1 MTLEEITFFA
11 KMKGLNLLGTGDA
24 LHPKWLEELRTGLE
38 PVDHSGL
45 YRLKNDQEPAVY
57 FLAQTEVATV
67 HTYGGRGRRIHHV
80 ILMPDLEM
88 AEIVRDALKGYGN
101 LDTDGRPI
109 LNISP
114 AHLVEIIMELSHENL
129 VFPAHAWTPWWS
141 IFGAFGGVD
150 RVEECYEDMTKHIH
164 AIETGLS
171 SDPPMNWR
179 VSWLDNYMLLSSSD
193 AHSPYP
199 YRIGREAVFFE
210 LTNLSYSEL
219 VDAIR
224 TKDRRRVV
232 MTLEVPPAYGKYHW
246 SGHRE
251 CGVGPLSPVESK
263 RLGYRCPVCRR
274 RLTKGVEE
282 RVEELADRMPGYKP
296 PDAVGFKTVIPLQEL
311 IAISAGMGPE
321 AEAKLMSKKVW
332 SVYEKLNHY
341 LGSEFTILLD
351 TPLDQIS
358 TIAGPKL
365 AGLIG
370 LMRNG
375 KLEITPGYDG
385 VYGRLRAPTIGL

>member
-1 MTLEEITFFA
+1 MTLREIAFFA

-24 LHPKWLEELRTGLE
+24 LHPKWLEELRAELE
-38 PVDHSGL
+38 PVEDSGL
-45 YRLKNDQEPAVY
+45 YILRHDPESGVY

-67 HTYGGRGRRIHHV
+67 HNYGGKSRRIHHV

-88 AEIVRDALKGYGN
+88 AENVRDALKRFGN
-101 LDTDGRPI
+101 LDTDGRPV

-150 RVEECYEDMTKHIH
+150 SVAECYEDMTKHIH

-179 VSWLDNYMLLSSSD
+179 ISWLDNYMLLSSSD

-199 YRIGREAVFFE
+199 YRIGREAVVFE
-210 LTNLSYSEL
+210 LTNPSYSEI

-224 TKDRRRVV
+224 TRDKRRIV

-251 CGVGPLSPVESK
+251 CGVGPLSPLESK
-263 RLGYRCPVCRR
+263 RLGNRCPVCHRK
-274 RLTKGVEE
+274 LTKGVEE
-282 RVEELADRMPGYKP
+282 RVEELADRMPGHKP
-296 PDAVGFKTVIPLQEL
+296 ANAVEYRTVIPLQEL

-321 AEAKLMSKKVW
+321 AESKLMSKRIW
-332 SVYEKLNHY
+332 SIYEMVIHR

-351 TPLDQIS
+351 TPPEQIG
-358 TIAGPKL
+358 TIAGPRL
-365 AGLIG
+365 AQLIRM
-370 LMRNG
+370 MREG

-385 VYGRLRAPTIGL
+385 VYGKLDTSVI

>member
-1 MTLEEITFFA
+1 MTLREISFFA
-11 KMKGLNLLGTGDA
+11 KMKGLNLVGTGDA
-24 LHPKWLEELRTGLE
+24 LHPKWLEELRSDLE
-38 PVDHSGL
+38 PVEDSGL
-45 YRLKNDQEPAVY
+45 YLPRHDPESGVY

-67 HTYGGRGRRIHHV
+67 HNYGGKSRRIHHV

-88 AEIVRDALKGYGN
+88 AENVRDALKGFGN
-101 LDTDGRPI
+101 LDTDGRPV

-114 AHLVEIIMELSHENL
+114 AHLVEIIMELSHDNL

-150 RVEECYEDMTKHIH
+150 SVDECYEDMTKHIH

-179 VSWLDNYMLLSSSD
+179 ISWLDNYLLLSSSD

-199 YRIGREAVFFE
+199 YRIGREAVVFDFKGP
-210 LTNLSYSEL
+210 SYREL
-219 VDAIR
+219 VEAIR
-224 TKDRRRVV
+224 TRDRRRVV

-251 CGVGPLSPVESK
+251 CGVGPLSPMESK
-263 RLGYRCPVCRR
+263 RLGYRCPVCHRK
-274 RLTKGVEE
+274 LTKGVDE

-296 PDAVGFKTVIPLQEL
+296 ANAIGFRTVIPLQEL

-321 AEAKLMSKKVW
+321 AESKLMSKRIW
-332 SVYEKLNHY
+332 SIYEMVIHR

-351 TPLDQIS
+351 TPPEQIAS
-358 TIAGPKL
+358 IAGPGL
-365 AGLIG
+365 AELIRM
-370 LMRNG
+370 MREG

-385 VYGRLRAPTIGL
+385 VYGKLDTPVI

>member
-1 MTLEEITFFA
+1 MTLREIAFFA

-24 LHPKWLEELRTGLE
+24 LHPKWLEELRSGLE
-38 PVDHSGL
+38 PVEDSGL
-45 YRLKNDQEPAVY
+45 YLPRHDPESGVY

-67 HTYGGRGRRIHHV
+67 HNYGGKSRRIHHV

-88 AEIVRDALKGYGN
+88 AENVRDALKRFGN
-101 LDTDGRPI
+101 LDIDGRPV

-150 RVEECYEDMTKHIH
+150 SVDECYEDMAKHIH

-179 VSWLDNYMLLSSSD
+179 ISWLDNYMLLSSSD

-199 YRIGREAVFFE
+199 YRIGREAVVFE
-210 LTNLSYSEL
+210 FTNPSYSEI

-224 TKDRRRVV
+224 TRDKRRVV

-263 RLGYRCPVCRR
+263 RLGYRCPVCHRK
-274 RLTKGVEE
+274 LTKGVEE

-296 PDAVGFKTVIPLQEL
+296 ANAVEYRTVIPLQEL

-321 AEAKLMSKKVW
+321 AESKLMSKRIW
-332 SVYEKLNHY
+332 SIYEMVIHR

-351 TPLDQIS
+351 TPPEQIG
-358 TIAGPKL
+358 TIAGPRL
-365 AGLIG
+365 AQLIRM
-370 LMRNG
+370 MREG

-385 VYGRLRAPTIGL
+385 VYGKLDTSVI